1 MRVLALI
8 VVVLLAGWAS
18 PTSGQSLASVA
29 RKEEARR
36 KEVKQP
42 SRVITNKDL
51 RLATNPPPPPPPTPD
66 AAPAPDAATPAA
78 AEGKAAADSPLT
90 EEEQR
95 KQDEQNWRK
104 KMADA
109 RLALERSQMYA
120 DALQSKINALWA
132 DFTAR
137 DDPVQR
143 AAASSWSASARSP
156 SRTASKARSR
166 PRRRRSSISRK
177 RRAAP
182 ASRPAGFA
190 DARTRHARLVTR
202 NWSIIPPTKCHSC
215 WSRTRTHCAR
225 CCARRSKI
233 RATSSSR
240 PGTRPRRWRGC
251 TTPDPTSCCRTC
263 G

>member
-8 VVVLLAGWAS
+8 AVFLLTAWVLPA
-18 PTSGQSLASVA
+18 SGQSLASVA

-36 KEVKQP
+36 KDVKQP

-51 RLATNPPPPPPPTPD
+51 RPVTNPPPPPPPTPD

-78 AEGKAAADSPLT
+78 AEGAEGKAAADSPLT

-104 KMADA
+104 KMGDA

-137 DDPVQR
+137 DNPVQR
-143 AAASSWSASARSP
+143 AD
-156 SRTASKARSR
+156 
-166 PRRRRSSISRK
+166 IELERK
-177 RRAAP
+177 RAIAELDRVKAEVE
-182 ASRPAGFA
+182 AGKKA
-190 DARTRHARLVTR
+190 
-202 NWSIIPPTKCHSC
+202 IIDLEEE
-215 WSRTRTHCAR
+215 
-225 CCARRSKI
+225 ARRAGVPPGWI
-233 RATSSSR
+233 R
-240 PGTRPRRWRGC
+240 
-251 TTPDPTSCCRTC
+251 
-263 G
+263 